1 MALEWKLEFALNWN
15 LLFPPVPVI
24 ATQPASE
31 NTSRRPRIARADAL
45 PAAWATTAARSPM
58 LPRSAANPPLCRG
71 ALAAMTAE
79 AIVVILA
86 ALLIGTVSKAITGF
100 GLPLVAIPVMAAFI
114 GVETAVVVMAAP
126 STYSNVVLLREFREA
141 PRLPGLGP
149 GIALGLAGV
158 ALGTWLLS
166 ALAPGVLALGLASWI
181 GLYLISQ
188 VANVELPARV
198 RERPGFL
205 IGATGLGGVFQG
217 ATGIA
222 GPVIVTALH
231 AMRLER
237 RPQLF
242 ALAAVFGAF
251 GAGHLVTL
259 WMFGLFTRERL
270 LLSAVATVPVML
282 GLPIGLWLG
291 RRMSVRTFNR
301 CVLALLAVTGVKL
314 VYDGLRSFG
323 P

>member
-1 MALEWKLEFALNWN
+1 
-15 LLFPPVPVI
+15 
-24 ATQPASE
+24 
-31 NTSRRPRIARADAL
+31 
-45 PAAWATTAARSPM
+45 
-58 LPRSAANPPLCRG
+58 
-71 ALAAMTAE
+71 
-79 AIVVILA
+79 
-86 ALLIGTVSKAITGF
+86 
-100 GLPLVAIPVMAAFI
+100 
-114 GVETAVVVMAAP
+114 MAAP
-126 STYSNVVLLREFREA
+126 SPYSNVVLLREFREA

>member
-1 MALEWKLEFALNWN
+1 
-15 LLFPPVPVI
+15 
-24 ATQPASE
+24 
-31 NTSRRPRIARADAL
+31 
-45 PAAWATTAARSPM
+45 
-58 LPRSAANPPLCRG
+58 
-71 ALAAMTAE
+71 MTAE